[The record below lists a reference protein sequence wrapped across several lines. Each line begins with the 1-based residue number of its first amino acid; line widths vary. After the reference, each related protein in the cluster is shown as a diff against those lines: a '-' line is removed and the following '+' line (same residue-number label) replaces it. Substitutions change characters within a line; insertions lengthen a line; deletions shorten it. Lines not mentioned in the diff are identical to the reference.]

1 MTEKLDWIV
10 SVIVLKE
17 IIGKGNER
25 LCYKHPELENKCVKI
40 TYNQKRGRSD
50 ESKVEYKYFKKI
62 KKRLS
67 NPSDAPIALAY
78 HWVDT
83 DQGKGLLCDRVND
96 YDGKV
101 SKSLDYYRKNNL
113 ISKSYID
120 KGIES
125 LLDKLLQYS
134 ICINYVHD
142 RNILVQFASKDDFR
156 FILIDGLG
164 NTNLIP
170 LGYWFKKF
178 ARKQTARRF
187 YKKYPEIYNSY
198 NAYKN

>member
-1 MTEKLDWIV
+1 ML
-10 SVIVLKE
+10 VLKD

-25 LCYKHPELENKCVKI
+25 LCFKHPEFESKCVKV

-50 ESKVEYKYFKKI
+50 ESKIEHNYFKKV
-62 KKRLS
+62 KKRVS
-67 NPSDAPIALAY
+67 NLNDVPIALVH

-96 YDGKV
+96 YCGKV
-101 SKSLDYYRKNNL
+101 SKSLDYYRKNQL
-113 ISKSYID
+113 ISTRSINH
-120 KGIES
+120 GIER
-125 LLDKLLQYS
+125 LLEKLVQHA
-134 ICINYVHD
+134 ICINYIHD
-142 RNILVQFASKDDFR
+142 RNILVQFTNENDFR

-187 YKKYPEIYNSY
+187 YKKYPEIYNTYKS
-198 NAYKN
+198 YKN